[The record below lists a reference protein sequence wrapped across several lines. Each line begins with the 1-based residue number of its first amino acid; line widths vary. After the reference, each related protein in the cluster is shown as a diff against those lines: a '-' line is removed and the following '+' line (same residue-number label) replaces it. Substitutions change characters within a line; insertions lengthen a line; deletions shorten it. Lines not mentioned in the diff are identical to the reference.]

1 MHDLKNIYAA
11 SALNQIPRL
20 LGNMDRNIFSSS
32 YGCCH
37 RDYWLDKTSDFPDAV
52 RQFSMHALA
61 LIYRFDMPNSIYYQQ
76 EKIKNWA
83 IAALLFWCKIQHK
96 DGSFDEFYP
105 FERGWVGPTAFTTY
119 TAIETYRLLSDG
131 ISSENKAIILTA
143 VRKAAYFIIKGDAEE
158 DHLANHHAMACL
170 AVWKAYEILQ
180 EEKLLIGY
188 QTLWKNFLKYHHANE
203 GWSIE
208 YDGIDPGY
216 LSATISFLGKIYQTK
231 KDPEILSVVKKYIE
245 TCTYFLYPNG
255 FYAGSLGSRNTLHLY
270 THGFEIFSNGI
281 PEAASIALFGLQAL
295 SEGKLVPPD
304 IMSDRYVVYRVPE
317 YLLSYVDRANELS
330 SPLPLLPFQRDSVNL
345 YLEKAGIW
353 ARTTHKHY
361 IIANLAKGAV
371 IKIFCR
377 KSNQLIYNDCGIIAK
392 INDNSVI
399 TSQWIDADYIRHAD
413 SHSFSVSGQMN
424 KVPSNTHF
432 TLFKNLLFRS
442 VLLCIGWHTNW
453 SHKLKGAI
461 RKKMM
466 LGNRRVPVDFTRSL
480 TIQAN
485 NVTIEDSI
493 KLGNGVK
500 IKELAVG
507 DEFYVR
513 YVPQSRYFQS
523 QELLI
528 SGETLPENAI
538 TTLNNIKQWTRK
550 FIIE

>member
-20 LGNMDRNIFSSS
+20 LGNMDRNIFSPS

-61 LIYRFDMPNSIYYQQ
+61 LIYRFNMPNNIYHQQ

-119 TAIETYRLLSDG
+119 TAIETYRLLSDE

-143 VRKAAYFIIKGDAEE
+143 ISKAAYFIIKGDAEE

-180 EEKLLIGY
+180 EEELLIGY
-188 QTLWKNFLKYHHANE
+188 QILWENFLKYHHADE

-231 KDPEILSVVKKYIE
+231 KDPEILSVVKKSIE

-270 THGFEIFSNGI
+270 THGFEIFSNEI
-281 PEAASIALFGLQAL
+281 PEAASIARFGLQAL

-317 YLLSYVDRANELS
+317 YLLSYIDCIIPS
-330 SPLPLLPFQRDSVNL
+330 SLPLLPFQRNDVNL
-345 YLEKAGIW
+345 YLENAGIW
-353 ARTTHKHY
+353 ARTTNKHY

-371 IKIFCR
+371 IKIFDR
-377 KSNQLIYNDCGIIAK
+377 ENNQLIYNDCGIIAK
-392 INDNSVI
+392 IHDNSVI
-399 TSQWIDADYIRHAD
+399 TSQWIDADYTRHVD
-413 SHSFSVSGQMN
+413 SHSFSISGKMN
-424 KVPSNTHF
+424 KVPSNTYF
-432 TLFKNLLFRS
+432 TLFKNILFRS

-453 SHKLKGAI
+453 SHQLKGAI

-466 LGNRRVPVDFTRSL
+466 LGNRRVPVNFTRSL

-493 KLGNGVK
+493 TLGNGVK
-500 IKELAVG
+500 IKELAIG

-538 TTLNNIKQWTRK
+538 HTLNNTKQWTRK
-550 FIIE
+550 IIV